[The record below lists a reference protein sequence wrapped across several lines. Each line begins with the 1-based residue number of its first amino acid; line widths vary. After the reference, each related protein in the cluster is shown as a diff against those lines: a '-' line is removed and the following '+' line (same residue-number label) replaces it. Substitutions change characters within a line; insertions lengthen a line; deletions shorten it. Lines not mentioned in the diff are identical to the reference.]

1 MEVSM
6 WEGRVLPPEN
16 ERDDPGCAY
25 LLDAEETAISCGLP
39 RRPRSSYCSK
49 HHALCHIACGTA
61 AEVDR
66 LREVE
71 ALACAVGGRQ
81 GWRGVQPS
89 RPFLE
94 RLHYVVR
101 DFS

>member
-1 MEVSM
+1 M
-6 WEGRVLPPEN
+6 WEARVLSPGN
-16 ERDDPGCAY
+16 ERDDRGCAY
-25 LLDAEETAISCGLP
+25 LLEAEETAISCGLP

-49 HHALCHIACGTA
+49 HHVLCHVACGTT
-61 AEVDR
+61 AEADR

-71 ALACAVGGRQ
+71 ALACVVGGRQ
-81 GWRGVQPS
+81 GWRGSEPS

-94 RLHYVVR
+94 RLQYAVR